1 MLKHDM
7 ATLEPLLAVL
17 VNTSTVIMLIPA
29 IPILNAVFIRYSFE
43 AKRTFHSGWHLS
55 HFLFR

>member
-1 MLKHDM
+1 M